1 MKNIKKYLGFTILLF
16 LSGIIN
22 AQVAIGALVPDVS
35 SILDLSSTTKGLLIP
50 RLTTAQQ
57 ILITSPGIGLLVFNT
72 TTRALEVNIG
82 DGVGGPL
89 WFLLTGAVG
98 ATGVVG
104 PQGVQGLQ
112 GPAGT
117 FINQPTGVANTVTGV
132 NSTVGGGST
141 NSACGLNSTISGGTT
156 NTACGENS
164 FIGGGT
170 TNSASALNSS
180 VVGGTTNRAV
190 GVNSSVGG
198 GTTNWSRGLSSSV
211 SGGSANEANGENS
224 NVAGGFTNK
233 ANKMNS
239 NVGGGNSNTADGE
252 ESTVSGGFSN
262 IAAGNSSTVSGGLSN
277 TAYSYG
283 EWTGGL
289 FGTIY
294 NPGSKSVFID
304 TDRIFNVG
312 NGSAAGVARSD
323 AFTILKNGLAT
334 LPSATNLLIAGGG
347 SKAIVTKEYANANYA
362 IVNSNAPASSGA
374 IGIPGEIRMTST
386 YIYTC
391 YAINAWVRT
400 PVSSF

>member
-1 MKNIKKYLGFTILLF
+1 MNNIQKFLRLTLLLF
-16 LSGIIN
+16 SGIVN
-22 AQVAIGALVPDVS
+22 AQVGIGTIVPDGS

-57 ILITSPGIGLLVFNT
+57 SSITSPSIGLLVFNT
-72 TTRALEVNIG
+72 TTGALEVNIG
-82 DGVGGPL
+82 NGSGGPL
-89 WFLLTGAVG
+89 WFLLTGTVG
-98 ATGVVG
+98 STGVIG

-117 FINQPTGVANTVTGV
+117 FTNQPTGVANTTTGA

-180 VVGGTTNRAV
+180 VVGGTTNHAV

-233 ANKMNS
+233 ANKINS
-239 NVGGGNSNTADGE
+239 NIGGGNSNIADGE

-294 NPGSKSVFID
+294 APGSKSVFIE

-347 SKAIVTKEYANANYA
+347 NKAIVTKEYANANYA
-362 IVNSNAPASSGA
+362 IINSNAPASSGA
-374 IGIPGEIRMTST
+374 VGIPGEIRMTST

-391 YAINAWVRT
+391 YAINTWVRT